1 VADEMKMP
9 RDPKPKLKSSFPDA
23 GIFRILETAKT
34 YGRADDE
41 RRRPTAMVR
50 ILAAYGL
57 RIGDPIHEE
66 RHALHAVKRLHAVYR
81 KSGVENAVSHRFCH
95 TLATNIPVND
105 GAMEDAANAPG

>member
-1 VADEMKMP
+1 MKMP

-57 RIGDPIHEE
+57 RIGDPIQ
-66 RHALHAVKRLHAVYR
+66 RHAMKNGTPFTRGR
-81 KSGVENAVSHRFCH
+81 G
-95 TLATNIPVND
+95 
-105 GAMEDAANAPG
+105 